1 MDITK
6 DALILIMPFILSAGQ
21 ILFKLSSK
29 DVAALDVSSI
39 LKLSMNGYFI
49 VALVLYAIATILWV
63 YILKHFPL
71 NKAYLFMGLSFII
84 VPLMSYIF
92 LKEPLSLRY
101 LAGAACIVF
110 GIWLARAA

>member
-29 DVAALDVSSI
+29 DIAALNVSSV

-71 NKAYLFMGLSFII
+71 NKAYLFMGLSFVI

-101 LAGAACIVF
+101 LAGAACIIF